1 MKVSFDIARR
11 YLFGKKSTSA
21 INWITWIVILGMSI
35 GTAAMII
42 TMSVFNGFEGLVSGL
57 FNAYNPDYKVY
68 PVEGLYLDL
77 DQDKL
82 ASIKD
87 IKGIEKIARVIQEV
101 AVFEYDGSQEAGS
114 IKGVDESFTSVTD
127 IDSTIVRGNFMLE
140 DESLNYGVLG
150 IGIFNKLS
158 VNPSDALTPITVYM
172 SKRKKRGP
180 LDKDFKT
187 QYLYAK
193 GVFSV
198 GNEDDSQVII
208 ASFDFVNRLLD
219 QKEAVSYLEIKKNN
233 DANETSIREDLTK
246 ILGSNINIKNRYQQ
260 DEAYLKIMNIEK
272 WVTFLL
278 VALTIL
284 ILSFNLVGSLWMIVL
299 DKKKDISILRSMGM
313 TSGQVTGIFLR
324 LGVMIGLVGLI
335 IGIIIALILYFLQ
348 KQYGLIEVPPGFMID
363 SYPIELKLSDFII
376 AIITVLAIS
385 MLASILPAFRAK
397 AVSAFVRHE

>member
-1 MKVSFDIARR
+1 MKVSYDIARR

-101 AVFEYDGSQEAGS
+101 AVFEYDGSQEAGY

-127 IDSTIVRGNFMLE
+127 IDSTIVRGKFMLE

-158 VNPSDALTPITVYM
+158 VNPSDALTPISVYM

-233 DANETSIREDLTK
+233 DANETSIREDLSK

-335 IGIIIALILYFLQ
+335 MGIIIALILYFLQ